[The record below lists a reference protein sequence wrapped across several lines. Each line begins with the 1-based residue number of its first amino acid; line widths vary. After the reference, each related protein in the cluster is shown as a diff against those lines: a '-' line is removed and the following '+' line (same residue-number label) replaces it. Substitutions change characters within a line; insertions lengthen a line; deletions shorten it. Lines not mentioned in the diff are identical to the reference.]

1 MLDFSHAR
9 QNYKFLEGKSFHTIL
24 IDTQDRCPNSKHSN
38 IFKPSS
44 SKASQ
49 DENDSEGTAT
59 ASTSSTSGERKRKQ
73 QAAAAAAAAVEA
85 QKVISAT
92 LKSFPKEWLKEFAWL
107 EEIQSQD
114 GTVLMKC
121 KSCTFGNE
129 MNTFTKGY
137 GDFQKSALKRHDS
150 QSANDAWPNGKGQE
164 GDRNAR
170 TVMMRTVYYL
180 AKNSQ

>member
-1 MLDFSHAR
+1 M
-9 QNYKFLEGKSFHTIL
+9 
-24 IDTQDRCPNSKHSN
+24 SKQQTLFN
-38 IFKPSS
+38 VFKPSS
-44 SKASQ
+44 SKTSQ

-73 QAAAAAAAAVEA
+73 QAAAAAAVEA

-114 GTVLMKC
+114 GKVLMKC

-129 MNTFTKGY
+129 MNTFTRGY
-137 GDFQKSALKRHDS
+137 GDLKKSALKRHDT
-150 QSANDAWPNGKGQE
+150 QSANDAWPNGKGQRGSKCE
-164 GDRNAR
+164 NCDDADS
-170 TVMMRTVYYL
+170 L
-180 AKNSQ
+180 LLS